1 MEITEESS
9 GETKGE
15 VEETIKL
22 KKTEMAEAEY
32 SNFQTKLEVCQH
44 EKKKKLNQLLK
55 QFSYSQNRS
64 DLFRK
69 AVRIIVSFRH

>member
-44 EKKKKLNQLLK
+44 EKKKKKKKKQKGKKNLK
-55 QFSYSQNRS
+55 F
-64 DLFRK
+64 
-69 AVRIIVSFRH
+69 

>member
-1 MEITEESS
+1 
-9 GETKGE
+9 
-15 VEETIKL
+15 
-22 KKTEMAEAEY
+22 MAEAEY

>member
-1 MEITEESS
+1 
-9 GETKGE
+9 
-15 VEETIKL
+15 
-22 KKTEMAEAEY
+22 MAEAEY

-44 EKKKKLNQLLK
+44 EKKKKKKLNQLVK

>member
-44 EKKKKLNQLLK
+44 EKKKKIK
-55 QFSYSQNRS
+55 PT
-64 DLFRK
+64 
-69 AVRIIVSFRH
+69 A